1 MDGHEFGR
9 RLGLDWETE
18 LYMRFIEFV
27 VNNKFLLKD
36 EVAIQ
41 NMSVKDV
48 KDLSKH
54 IYIRSVVIINNIKK
68 MYCFSYSLI
77 IKILMM
83 IV

>member
-1 MDGHEFGR
+1 MDGHEFGK

-18 LYMRFIEFV
+18 LYMRLIEFV

-41 NMSVKDV
+41 NMKML
-48 KDLSKH
+48 KIYPN